1 MIAYMKGLISLNR
14 WPSITKWYTVHK
26 LKEFEKEPE
35 NAGLFHHLSPL
46 LQGRGE
52 GGGLLIQ
59 KREHQAAME

>member
-1 MIAYMKGLISLNR
+1 
-14 WPSITKWYTVHK
+14 VHK

-52 GGGLLIQ
+52 GGGTYSN
-59 KREHQAAME
+59 REHQAAME